1 MLRMPRATHWSTLTI
16 AIASLQ
22 VACSVKYRDWG
33 DNDAGVDNGTNT
45 GGTSNAQTAV
55 GGSGFAS
62 TGGSSSV
69 SALGGSANTT
79 PGGSASTLTL
89 ATGGIWAIGG
99 APSAGGVTQTAATTT
114 ASSLATGG
122 TSGVASS
129 LLGGATG
136 TTTVSIGGS
145 AGSGGVAAGGVVA
158 TGGAIASGGASIGGS
173 ATGSAAT
180 GGANACSTN
189 VQSDPVNCGSCGHDC
204 LGGACVSGLCTP
216 ATVMTAEDADGDP
229 LLTGL
234 DAQNLYYGQS
244 AVLSGSGYDAYMMSK
259 TATNGTGTS
268 VITDQPTA
276 EFYTTIEGQFVW
288 SAAPTRAPI
297 AFYACNPSNCAN
309 PIALNVGTPIASS
322 SLLPS
327 YWSSVTECG
336 SVACVQW
343 WDSTWTSVKSSGIA
357 DDTRY
362 VQSIMAAGNFVYLI
376 RQTID
381 TNNNFVSASLFSVN
395 YLTLSLAQLAGS
407 ITQHTTII
415 DASAQSVLLYDSSA
429 GSILRVPLPLG
440 LGNNAPAFLTTAA
453 TTPATA
459 TEDSSAVY
467 ILDGS
472 GTLSKCSPSNCAATA
487 QVLAN
492 GQNSP
497 SKLFQD
503 SKALYWSHSNPSAI
517 ERLAK

>member
-1 MLRMPRATHWSTLTI
+1 MLRTPIAIRWSTLTI

-22 VACSVKYRDWG
+22 VACSVKHRDWG
-33 DNDAGVDNGTNT
+33 DEDAGVDNGTST

-55 GGSGFAS
+55 GGSGLAS

-79 PGGSASTLTL
+79 AGGSSSTVAPT
-89 ATGGIWAIGG
+89 TGGISAVGG
-99 APSAGGVTQTAATTT
+99 APSAGGVTQSGVTIVSGGGLMSAGGITSIGSVTTT
-114 ASSLATGG
+114 GGAIATGG
-122 TSGVASS
+122 ATPASTATA
-129 LLGGATG
+129 GGA
-136 TTTVSIGGS
+136 
-145 AGSGGVAAGGVVA
+145 VA
-158 TGGAIASGGASIGGS
+158 TGGAATGGVPATGGAVTGG
-173 ATGSAAT
+173 TAT

-189 VQSDPVNCGSCGHDC
+189 VQSDPLNCGSCGHDC
-204 LGGACVSGLCTP
+204 LGGACVSGQCTP
-216 ATVMTAEDADGDP
+216 ATVMAAENADGDP
-229 LLTGL
+229 RLIGL
-234 DAQNLYYGQS
+234 DAQNLYYRQS
-244 AVLSGSGYDAYMMSK
+244 AVAYGSDAYIISK

-268 VITDQPTA
+268 VITNQPGA
-276 EFYTTIEGQFVW
+276 VFYTPIEGQFVW
-288 SAAPTRAPI
+288 SAEPTRAPI

-309 PIALNVGTPIASS
+309 PITLNVGTPIASS

-497 SKLFQD
+497 SKLFKD